1 METRPA
7 AMAGLSVFDD
17 TPLQAAARYRVL
29 AATFIK
35 DPSPRKLFL
44 GNREYCKDDK
54 KPAMLPVVKK
64 VLLRI
69 VNDATLNHEYLS
81 TLGLTEFNRAATA
94 LLLGKGS
101 IAIVEKRAESIQV
114 PGGNSALFIGAHF
127 LRQWYSITC
136 PQQTRVYISI
146 PFWANHASAFFEVG
160 FEIYGYRYW
169 NSEKLCLALPWLLE
183 DLEKA
188 PDFSIVLLHIVAHRP
203 TATDPTPSEWMQ
215 IAEVMKRKHLFPFFY
230 SAAQGLAT
238 GDVQRDAWPV
248 RHFVN
253 ERFELFCAQSFST
266 NFTLYNEG
274 VGSLTIVSRNNQ
286 TLVCIRSQME
296 ALARNT
302 WSNPPWF
309 GARIVATILNN
320 PAFFAEWQENLKK
333 IVERLMLTKE
343 KLKEELRTLGTPGPW
358 EHITKQVGLYIF
370 PGFTGSQ
377 LDYLMK
383 KLHIYLS
390 ANAQINVSKVTS
402 PNLAYVAHCIDEA
415 VVSSAKESTNN

>member
-1 METRPA
+1 
-7 AMAGLSVFDD
+7 MAGLSVFDE
-17 TPLQAAARYRVL
+17 TPEPPVVKYREL
-29 AATFIK
+29 AIAFNK
-35 DPSPRKLFL
+35 DPSPRKLLL
-44 GNREYCKDDK
+44 GNREYCKGDK
-54 KPAMLPVVKK
+54 RPALLPVVKK
-64 VLLRI
+64 VQQRI
-69 VNDATLNHEYLS
+69 LNDATLNHEYLP
-81 TLGLTEFNRAATA
+81 TLGLSEFNKAATA
-94 LLLGKGS
+94 LLLGNGS
-101 IAIVEKRAESIQV
+101 IAIMEKRAESIQV

-136 PQQTRVYISI
+136 PQTVRVYVSV
-146 PFWANHASAFFEVG
+146 PYWENHASGFFEAG

-169 NSEKLCLALPWLLE
+169 NNEKHCLALPQLLE

-188 PDFSIVLLHIVAHRP
+188 PDFSIVLLHIVAHWP
-203 TATDPTPSEWMQ
+203 TSTDPTPSEWMQ
-215 IAEVMKRKHLFPFFY
+215 IAEVMKRKHHFPFFY

-296 ALARNT
+296 ALAQNT

-320 PAFFAEWQENLKK
+320 PAFFVEWQENLKK
-333 IVERLMLTKE
+333 MVERLMLTKE
-343 KLKEELRTLGTPGPW
+343 KLKEELRTLGTPGTW
-358 EHITKQVGLYIF
+358 EHITRFSG
-370 PGFTGSQ
+370 
-377 LDYLMK
+377 
-383 KLHIYLS
+383 
-390 ANAQINVSKVTS
+390 
-402 PNLAYVAHCIDEA
+402 
-415 VVSSAKESTNN
+415 